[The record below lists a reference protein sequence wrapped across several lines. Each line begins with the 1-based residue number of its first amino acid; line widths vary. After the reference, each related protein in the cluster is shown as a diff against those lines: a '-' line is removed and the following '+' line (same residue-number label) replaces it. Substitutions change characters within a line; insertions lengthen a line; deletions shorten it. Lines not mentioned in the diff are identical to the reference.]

1 MKINI
6 CIPFNDLK
14 PPSNIGMVV
23 GKKPSY
29 YDQLVYLIKSIKKNW
44 DSSLLDYSIHAFHS
58 RELQP
63 SKKNE
68 LESLGCEVIH
78 DSDELIPYLCR
89 ENIFKHDMDG
99 DYTLV
104 LDTDMLVLK
113 TPTFEYERDIYVRKA
128 GNTEIGNISKL
139 CDSMVPPPNGKLHFN
154 AGCILAKNSVK
165 NELYKRSYS
174 NRQILDALLRK
185 NRHLGMQIYISL
197 LIQGLSWGFLD
208 KGVNV
213 FSHDLRSVDT
223 KSVSI
228 LHYLGQHGYN
238 EKVKKIIQTI

>member
-113 TPTFEYERDIYVRKA
+113 TPTFEYERDIYVMCDIDED
-128 GNTEIGNISKL
+128 GFIYVNIDGEI
-139 CDSMVPPPNGKLHFN
+139 
-154 AGCILAKNSVK
+154 
-165 NELYKRSYS
+165 
-174 NRQILDALLRK
+174 
-185 NRHLGMQIYISL
+185 
-197 LIQGLSWGFLD
+197 
-208 KGVNV
+208 
-213 FSHDLRSVDT
+213 
-223 KSVSI
+223 
-228 LHYLGQHGYN
+228 
-238 EKVKKIIQTI
+238 EKVETDVLLYSGGGSEGRLIKTW